1 MGPLP
6 RRPRVLLLHYDFP
19 LVEHG
24 PLPPHERT
32 WRHPSEL
39 AAEQH
44 ALARAETAG
53 PTTRIFA
60 FTTGTLGLL
69 AVGLLIVAVTPGRSE
84 APVAVSATTTPVAAD
99 GAPAARPSASP
110 EATDR
115 APIGLRG
122 RPEVLA
128 TPIGEGRYAV
138 VTAADLTGTGGS
150 AGIGT
155 AVAVEVPSGRAHDA
169 RVVGRAGAA
178 LLVELERTEPGI
190 ELADERPEGHDVV
203 TVMAE
208 PPVTIVLDDLA
219 ELAVE
224 EGTAVL
230 DDDGELVGLCSRGDD
245 ETELLIVID
254 EQPAD
259 DEGRRDRTGSTTGG
273 GVSRDD
279 VDATSDG

>member
-1 MGPLP
+1 MAPLP
-6 RRPRVLLLHYDFP
+6 RRPLVLLLHYDFP
-19 LVEHG
+19 LVEYG

-44 ALARAETAG
+44 ALARAETTG

-69 AVGLLIVAVTPGRSE
+69 AVGLLIVAVTPGRSD
-84 APVAVSATTTPVAAD
+84 APIAISATTTPAAD
-99 GAPAARPSASP
+99 GTSVAQASTSP
-110 EATDR
+110 GATDR
-115 APIGLRG
+115 APVGLRG
-122 RPEVLA
+122 RADALA

-138 VTAADLTGTGGS
+138 VTAADVDLTGGS

-155 AVAVEVPSGRAHDA
+155 AVAVAVPSGRTHEA
-169 RVVGRAGAA
+169 RVVGRAGAT
-178 LLVELERTEPGI
+178 LLVELERSEPGL
-190 ELADERPEGHDVV
+190 ELADERPDGDDVV
-203 TVMAE
+203 TVMVE

-219 ELAVE
+219 DLVVA

-245 ETELLIVID
+245 ETELLVVTD
-254 EQPAD
+254 ELLGGDP
-259 DEGRRDRTGSTTGG
+259 DERPRRAGPPND
-273 GVSRDD
+273 DD
-279 VDATSDG
+279 VSPDDAGATNDG